1 MEHKDLQKVVNK
13 DRLLKLRNK
22 YIKELEVLKRDISS
36 KGGKKVHF
44 SSEIEQNWKT
54 DTTCACD
61 LECILN
67 GNKWKCK
74 RRGLFI

>member
-1 MEHKDLQKVVNK
+1 MEHKDLKKVVNK

-22 YIKELEVLKRDISS
+22 YIKELEVLKRNMSS
-36 KGGKKVHF
+36 EGGKKVRF
-44 SSEIEQNWKT
+44 SPVIEQNLRD

-61 LECILN
+61 LECILD